1 MRDSRSMSDQ
11 HELEERVKTAQAE
24 CERLRKENVRLRA
37 MLGVHDPV
45 PEHPVP
51 SAPGSTPTPLPFRSI
66 TEASTPEQ
74 KIALFRGLFRG
85 REDVYAVRWE
95 GKAGKAGYSPASVMD
110 WRAIHAA
117 RAEERKR
124 VARKTRMLLP
134 LTDDAIRNHLTGKQ
148 TIGVYPLLPDE
159 TCWFL
164 ALDFDKKS
172 WMADAG
178 AFLATCRRFQ
188 VPAAVERSRSGYG
201 AHIWTFFD
209 RPVLAAD
216 ARRLGCALLT
226 RTMEKRHEIG
236 LDSYDR
242 LFPSQDTIPK
252 GGFGNLIALPLQ
264 KRPREQGNSVFLNE
278 LFEPHSD
285 QWRLLES
292 FQRISADMLARLIHE
307 IAPEGNTV
315 GVRLTLPDEADFEAP
330 VAVAPVS
337 VTEGST
343 NHRPTTLDRSSG
355 DKQSGLCRKEGAALR
370 HVRSLDSD
378 CCFSKSRILQSS
390 GHATLNLRQAT
401 SHILWREFPR
411 THRSPEGMPRRG
423 DQNLQK
429 PPRTN
434 RDSR

>member
-1 MRDSRSMSDQ
+1 MRISRSMSDQ

-117 RAEERKR
+117 RAEERKK

-134 LTDDAIRNHLTGKQ
+134 LTNDAIRNHLTGKQ

-188 VPAAVERSRSGYG
+188 VPAAVCRTIAIRKWC
-201 AHIWTFFD
+201 AHLD
-209 RPVLAAD
+209 VL
-216 ARRLGCALLT
+216 
-226 RTMEKRHEIG
+226 
-236 LDSYDR
+236 
-242 LFPSQDTIPK
+242 
-252 GGFGNLIALPLQ
+252 
-264 KRPREQGNSVFLNE
+264 
-278 LFEPHSD
+278 
-285 QWRLLES
+285 
-292 FQRISADMLARLIHE
+292 
-307 IAPEGNTV
+307 
-315 GVRLTLPDEADFEAP
+315 
-330 VAVAPVS
+330 
-337 VTEGST
+337 
-343 NHRPTTLDRSSG
+343 
-355 DKQSGLCRKEGAALR
+355 
-370 HVRSLDSD
+370 
-378 CCFSKSRILQSS
+378 
-390 GHATLNLRQAT
+390 
-401 SHILWREFPR
+401 
-411 THRSPEGMPRRG
+411 
-423 DQNLQK
+423 
-429 PPRTN
+429 
-434 RDSR
+434 